1 MKPKESRSNDIFVRV
16 EGWVLGFHA
25 KKVLVENLRTIFNT
39 FSLSSTH
46 LDSSMIKNQITWVKM
61 EISSSNSTL

>member
-1 MKPKESRSNDIFVRV
+1 MKPKESRSKHIFVRV

-39 FSLSSTH
+39 FSLSSIQIQILYRH
-46 LDSSMIKNQITWVKM
+46 QISERESYRAQALD
-61 EISSSNSTL
+61 LH

>member
-1 MKPKESRSNDIFVRV
+1 MKPKESRSKHIFVRV
-16 EGWVLGFHA
+16 EGWVLGFHV

-46 LDSSMIKNQITWVKM
+46 SDSSMKKLKLHRVK
-61 EISSSNSTL
+61 